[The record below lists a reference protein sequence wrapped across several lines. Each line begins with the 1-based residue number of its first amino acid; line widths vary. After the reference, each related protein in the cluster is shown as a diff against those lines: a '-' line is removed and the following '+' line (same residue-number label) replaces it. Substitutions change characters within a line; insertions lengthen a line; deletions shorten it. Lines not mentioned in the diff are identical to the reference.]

1 MKHSRPIRT
10 KSPENHF
17 AVAKPTA
24 ASGSLN
30 RYINVAQLGR
40 SGDMI
45 INNEYDVQATETH
58 DKAKFEN
65 LKQTVVLR
73 NMVVGIASSKK

>member
-30 RYINVAQLGR
+30 RYINVAQLGN
-40 SGDMI
+40 GDMT

-73 NMVVGIASSKK
+73 NMVVGISSS